1 MGEDLREQG
10 AFGDELE
17 EELELGASDPESR
30 AAAVSLAVVAQDT
43 KAQDVQVLQV
53 GHMVSWTSYFVLLT
67 VTSQPQMTA
76 VLAKI
81 AREAKEKLDWAALRP
96 TDGRCDSVDARSACR
111 EDARRL
117 SWLPQAGLRGS
128 ESSANPVPSLCPP
141 QVPCDFASIVQLW
154 CNGSAQPLLA
164 DQRAR
169 AHLVIQLQ
177 RTQQRG

>member
-1 MGEDLREQG
+1 MGEGLREQG

-96 TDGRCDSVDARSACR
+96 TDGRCGC
-111 EDARRL
+111 
-117 SWLPQAGLRGS
+117 
-128 ESSANPVPSLCPP
+128 
-141 QVPCDFASIVQLW
+141 
-154 CNGSAQPLLA
+154 
-164 DQRAR
+164 
-169 AHLVIQLQ
+169 
-177 RTQQRG
+177 